1 MPIFLLLAETTWT
14 WQFAAKQLD
23 GWVHMVDV
31 EEKLIGRARSAF
43 LVHWFGTHLPLK
55 GLGVRVYIENLQ
67 ELSDRYLAA
76 AQSAKG
82 EVTGLNL
89 TEPLAGIAGQ
99 VAGAYISPVGILL
112 GIEASARKSATWL
125 QVLLGVLVSVTG
137 LIFAWSGEI
146 TGVVLGVGVPVGLL
160 AGLGLGAVQEETTGA
175 VIEIMGTLAQLLNA
189 LRKFLDLLLGPA
201 DKIKNPLLRGMV
213 RLFQGIAALVPQLL
227 GFVAIMVTRIGPL
240 LLPFIREF
248 QALIALKDP
257 VIKALKFMLD
267 NLGDQL
273 DKLSPVDVL
282 LRVIDVVTDSVE
294 KALDYFWTAFLDFLL
309 NAKTIFLQLYKDLK
323 GASGDEAKKTVGWG
337 LLGLFDIVKG
347 WLHDAVHQHPLV
359 LGFEAWSLI
368 SAATEK
374 VSFGT
379 VRITAHFAWKSFPKT
394 VREPSGGPS
403 TFPDFPKID
412 VQTPGEFLD
421 KYKKPAPAE
430 FDFDTVL
437 KKAQEEK
444 QKAWPKGPEPLSAE
458 AERQLNR
465 FRYPESAFGLER
477 KSLIESLGRTPEA
490 MLHEQQ
496 KLRDLISAV
505 VGRVLPPELRGY
517 MDDLVKGLKKLDDT
531 VLGRKEKAK
540 KAGDADYPVRHIKD
554 NGELRPIIRRLVVRS
569 TGGDKLEIGDFEER
583 VRKALLAQTYL
594 APNPV

>member
-14 WQFAAKQLD
+14 WRFAAKQLKSW
-23 GWVHMVDV
+23 GHMVDV
-31 EEKLIGRARSAF
+31 EEVLIGRARSAF
-43 LVHWFGTHLPLK
+43 LVHWFGMHLPLK

-67 ELSDRYLAA
+67 QLSDRYAAA

-99 VAGAYISPVGILL
+99 VAGAVLSPVGILL
-112 GIEASARKSATWL
+112 RMEAGLRKSATWL

-146 TGVVLGVGVPVGLL
+146 TGLVLGIGVPAGLL
-160 AGLGLGAVQEETTGA
+160 AGVALGGVQEETTGA
-175 VIEIMGTLAQLLNA
+175 VIEIMGTLAELLNS
-189 LRKFLDLLLGPA
+189 LRQFLELLLGPVEN
-201 DKIKNPLLRGMV
+201 IKNPLLAGIM
-213 RLFQGIAALVPQLL
+213 RLFQGIAGLVPQVL

-257 VIKALKFMLD
+257 VRKALTFILD
-267 NLGDQL
+267 NLGEQL
-273 DKLSPVDVL
+273 KKAAPVDVL
-282 LRVIDVVTDSVE
+282 LRVIRLVTDSVE
-294 KALDYFWTAFLDFLL
+294 KALDGFWTAFLDFLI
-309 NAKTIFLQLYKDLK
+309 NAKNLFIQLYKDLK
-323 GASGDEAKKTVGWG
+323 GASGDEAKKTKGWG
-337 LLGLFDIVKG
+337 LLGLFDTVKE
-347 WLHDAVHQHPLV
+347 WLRQAVREHPMV
-359 LGFEAWSLI
+359 KGFEAWKLI
-368 SAATEK
+368 GAATEK

-394 VREPSGGPS
+394 VREPSGGPG
-403 TFPDFPKID
+403 TFPEFPNLD
-412 VQTPGEFLD
+412 VQTPGEFLA

-430 FDFDTVL
+430 FDFDAVL

-444 QKAWPKGPEPLSAE
+444 QKAWPKGPEPLSPE

-490 MLHEQQ
+490 MLQEQQ
-496 KLRDLISAV
+496 KLRDLISVV
-505 VGRVLPPELRGY
+505 VGRILPPELRGY
-517 MDDLVKGLKKLDDT
+517 MDDLVSGLKKLDDT
-531 VLGRKEKAK
+531 VLARKK
-540 KAGDADYPVRHIKD
+540 KEVTAPDYPVRHIPD
-554 NGELRPIIRRLVVRS
+554 NGELRPIVRRLVVRS

-583 VRKALLAQTYL
+583 VRKALLAQKYL